1 MKAIKEH
8 KMAPLYQIYAKDLG
22 WTVDKAMLDSMK
34 EDNAKTLA
42 ELDVSIK
49 DAEENLGKPFYLILL
64 AVSQLR
70 CKYH

>member
-1 MKAIKEH
+1 
-8 KMAPLYQIYAKDLG
+8 MAPLYQIYAKDLG

-49 DAEENLGKPFYLILL
+49 DAEENLGKRLFDFISCIPIKMKVSLI
-64 AVSQLR
+64 
-70 CKYH
+70 

>member
-8 KMAPLYQIYAKDLG
+8 KMAPLYLIYAKDLG

-42 ELDVSIK
+42 ELDASIK
-49 DAEENLGKPFYLILL
+49 DAEKNLGKRTNIL
-64 AVSQLR
+64 S
-70 CKYH
+70 